1 MIEGQKLI
9 GSEVGN
15 KAGLCKT
22 AASFADDTSLEVRIY
37 NLSKYHF
44 HERKYKT
51 TKHSTKNRKSLLC
64 KSYFRS

>member
-22 AASFADDTSLEVRIY
+22 AASFADDTSLEVRIIY
-37 NLSKYHF
+37 
-44 HERKYKT
+44 
-51 TKHSTKNRKSLLC
+51 
-64 KSYFRS
+64 